1 MNAGAVIV
9 TGAGGFVC
17 SEVVLALHKAG
28 CDVLAVDLIFDAS
41 TKTRLA
47 GILQIEGQLADVLAS
62 GAIGPVRG
70 VIHGAAITASPERLG
85 ISKATHIRRN
95 MDLLT
100 TTLDF
105 AHGAGASW
113 FLFISSMG
121 VFGSNDA
128 PLQKGCFTEATQ
140 PTATCTYCAAKHAGE
155 LLTTSAG
162 QDGFATLSLRL
173 GNIFGRHEALRETR
187 QNLCLV
193 SRMLAEA
200 QSNGLITVQTPEAVR
215 EWSWLP
221 DLALTIACL
230 IQDFPITGPRVL
242 HAGTPPTI
250 TDFDL
255 ARAIAARIHGVTI
268 RLASPPF
275 EPTRPPMGCG
285 AASVFAGTNWT
296 TMEAALDEMIQMAVP
311 S

>member
-28 CDVLAVDLIFDAS
+28 CDVLAVDLMFDAS

-121 VFGSNDA
+121 M
-128 PLQKGCFTEATQ
+128 
-140 PTATCTYCAAKHAGE
+140 
-155 LLTTSAG
+155 
-162 QDGFATLSLRL
+162 
-173 GNIFGRHEALRETR
+173 NI
-187 QNLCLV
+187 
-193 SRMLAEA
+193 
-200 QSNGLITVQTPEAVR
+200 
-215 EWSWLP
+215 
-221 DLALTIACL
+221 IARSSSC
-230 IQDFPITGPRVL
+230 
-242 HAGTPPTI
+242 
-250 TDFDL
+250 
-255 ARAIAARIHGVTI
+255 
-268 RLASPPF
+268 
-275 EPTRPPMGCG
+275 
-285 AASVFAGTNWT
+285 
-296 TMEAALDEMIQMAVP
+296 
-311 S
+311 